1 MTDGHI
7 TNHFLADEMLTVQD
21 LADYL
26 RVKPIWVYQKTR
38 KGEIPHLKIGKML
51 RFRRS
56 TIEEWLKG
64 KEVGNE

>member
-1 MTDGHI
+1 MTDI
-7 TNHFLADEMLTVQD
+7 TQGIGSEFITVNE
-21 LADYL
+21 LADYI

-56 TIEEWLKG
+56 TIEEWLKS